1 MRSRSLLLCLVALT
15 AACGDRASRGAAGA
29 DGGTMVISTGGEADG
44 FLPPLTVNV
53 TSGQV
58 ESQLFDKLAE
68 PGMQL
73 NLVGDAGFEPRLA
86 ANWTWAADSLSIAFH
101 VHPMARWHDGKPVT
115 AKDVLFTYQIYTDS
129 VVGSLVKPLLVS
141 IDSVTVRDSLT
152 VVFWYSKRSPGQ
164 FYDAASQ
171 MRILPEHILGSVPR
185 AEIKNAPFRRNPVG
199 SGPFKFVRWDDR
211 QAIVV
216 EANTAYHLGR
226 PHLDRV
232 IWSIAPDPSATVL
245 RLFAGEADF
254 LETLRPADTVEL
266 AKHPEIVAMQYPS
279 LAIGFVVFNVRDPKN
294 PKAPHPI
301 FGNREVRRALSMAIE
316 REKVVNSVFNGRAS
330 VGNGPITH
338 GFSTYDSTVALL
350 PYSLDSAKRILD
362 AREERTAA
370 RLPHHGAEFEHAP
383 PANGGVDAGDVQTG
397 RREGGRA
404 DGGLR
409 GDDEP
414 NECASV
420 RRVDREHGNRSRAER
435 RTTIVG
441 HGIGGKG
448 RLELWHVREQDLRC
462 LHRYRGGAD
471 GPGQG
476 ARVLPEGVRD
486 DHPGRA
492 GDLAL

>member
-1 MRSRSLLLCLVALT
+1 
-15 AACGDRASRGAAGA
+15 
-29 DGGTMVISTGGEADG
+29 
-44 FLPPLTVNV
+44 
-53 TSGQV
+53 
-58 ESQLFDKLAE
+58 
-68 PGMQL
+68 
-73 NLVGDAGFEPRLA
+73 
-86 ANWTWAADSLSIAFH
+86 
-101 VHPMARWHDGKPVT
+101 
-115 AKDVLFTYQIYTDS
+115 
-129 VVGSLVKPLLVS
+129 
-141 IDSVTVRDSLT
+141 
-152 VVFWYSKRSPGQ
+152 
-164 FYDAASQ
+164 

-362 AREERTAA
+362 AQGWKDTKGTGVREKNGQPLAFRIMAPSSSTPRRQMAELMQEMYKQVGAKVDVQMVDYAATMSQMNAHQYDASIVSMGIDLAPSGVRQSWGTESAEKGGSNFGMYESKTFDAYIDTAAAQMDPAKARAYYRKAYVTIIQDAPAIWLYEPAQYAGMQKRIHPVKMRADAWYTNIREWYIPADERTERDRMGEVPTAS
-370 RLPHHGAEFEHAP
+370 P
-383 PANGGVDAGDVQTG
+383 PAA
-397 RREGGRA
+397 
-404 DGGLR
+404 
-409 GDDEP
+409 
-414 NECASV
+414 
-420 RRVDREHGNRSRAER
+420 RSRA
-435 RTTIVG
+435 
-441 HGIGGKG
+441 
-448 RLELWHVREQDLRC
+448 W
-462 LHRYRGGAD
+462 
-471 GPGQG
+471 
-476 ARVLPEGVRD
+476 
-486 DHPGRA
+486 
-492 GDLAL
+492 